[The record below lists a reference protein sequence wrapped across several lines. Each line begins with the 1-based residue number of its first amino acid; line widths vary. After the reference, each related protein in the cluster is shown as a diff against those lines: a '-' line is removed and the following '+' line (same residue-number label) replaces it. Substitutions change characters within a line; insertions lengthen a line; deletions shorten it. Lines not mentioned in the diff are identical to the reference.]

1 MSLAENNDNGVYL
14 KFDINMNQQDADMGN
29 GGTVVGEVTFADE
42 DGDDLTFL
50 IDNFDEDEGFNT
62 S

>member
-1 MSLAENNDNGVYL
+1 
-14 KFDINMNQQDADMGN
+14 MNQQDADMGN

-50 IDNFDEDEGFNT
+50 IDNLDGDEGFNT